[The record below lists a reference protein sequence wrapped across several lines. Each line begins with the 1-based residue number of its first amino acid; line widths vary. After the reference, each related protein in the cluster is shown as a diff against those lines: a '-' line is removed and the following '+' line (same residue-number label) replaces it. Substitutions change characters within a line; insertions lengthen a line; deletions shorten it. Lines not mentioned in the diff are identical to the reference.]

1 MSGQTFTCSSNGQ
14 VVGQHARTCLPRPVL
29 KRLKDCQ
36 HVEFV
41 RRAYGN
47 ANRKYPDYTKS
58 RAVDD
63 NGIVLLFTA
72 SCDRLDISSSLTLRK
87 QDLIYLLTYGQVL
100 QRGDPL

>member
-1 MSGQTFTCSSNGQ
+1 MGRLWGNTLVPVYRGQCSNDFT
-14 VVGQHARTCLPRPVL
+14 
-29 KRLKDCQ
+29 LKDCQ